1 MVQGIS
7 DNVNIFN
14 PERDILDRVVE
25 GYEENVPL
33 VGQIAVGFTPPG
45 MAMDVAEAGKYGRQ
59 GVRDF
64 RSGLQN
70 MGSVLGMRKAP
81 SQLASGAGN
90 LGIAALSALGVIP
103 LVGDLL
109 KSGGKSAIKRIFLK
123 DDILAKA
130 DKKDLEKI
138 INDTNLSDALK
149 TKQITNHPAIIRAE
163 KLMTEMP
170 PTSNAPDFGTEI
182 FTKNRQ
188 FNFPDKKII
197 GYENA
202 IDELYTGGKIL
213 PYREMNIDV
222 PKNLMKTNSGEKI
235 ATIAIGPP
243 AAGKSAIANPLA
255 IKYNATIIDPD
266 EAKKILPEFGGGL
279 GSNAVHQESKI
290 LANGVQYKAM
300 ARGDN
305 LVLPKVGADPNKL
318 RKEIMELKDNGYKV
332 NLVLTELDPDLA
344 FVRMNSRYLRKGKLI
359 GSDAAEAYRG
369 KSEITYKQLKK
380 EGIADGYGRIDT
392 TTGIKEPKQVF
403 EDTTGIFQNSK
414 IRLREGRR
422 AGGSVIY
429 DSRNA
434 SFIQPSGAE
443 TITVMVD

>member
-14 PERDILDRVVE
+14 PERDILDRAVE

-33 VGQIAVGFTPPG
+33 VGQIAAGFTIPG
-45 MAMDVAEAGKYGRQ
+45 MAMDLAAAGKYGRDAYR
-59 GVRDF
+59 GVQE
-64 RSGLQN
+64 GN
-70 MGSVLGMRKAP
+70 YGKAAGSA
-81 SQLASGAGN
+81 
-90 LGIAALSALGVIP
+90 GIAALSALGVIP

-109 KSGGKSAIKRIFLK
+109 KTGGKSVLKSAFLNK
-123 DDILAKA
+123 DILAKA
-130 DKKDLEKI
+130 DKQDLEKI

-149 TKQITNHPAIIRAE
+149 TKQILNHPAIIRAE
-163 KLMTEMP
+163 KLMTEIP
-170 PTSNAPDFGTEI
+170 PTSKAPDFGTEL

-188 FNFPDKKII
+188 FNFADKKVV

-202 IDELYTGGKIL
+202 IDELYVGGKTL
-213 PYREMNIDV
+213 PYREMDINV

-255 IKYNATIIDPD
+255 VKYNATIIDPD
-266 EAKKILPEFGGGL
+266 EAKKVLPEFGGGM

-318 RKEIMELKDNGYKV
+318 RKEIIELKDNGYKV

-369 KSEITYKQLKK
+369 KSKITYKQLKK